1 MVREYEKGWVEK
13 WKRRVRVN
21 GNMKDMFDYAL
32 SLLNQPENMVP
43 SNVSGKRV
51 NVESVV
57 VNICPPILRSIVD
70 SKWFELAMRFF
81 SS

>member
-1 MVREYEKGWVEK
+1 MRMKGV
-13 WKRRVRVN
+13 
-21 GNMKDMFDYAL
+21 FDYAL
-32 SLLNQPENMVP
+32 SLCNQPENMVP

-57 VNICPPILRSIVD
+57 VNIRPPILRSIVD
-70 SKWFELAMRFF
+70 SKCFELAMCFF